1 MSSKEDKDFKL
12 FVKEAEELIR
22 KIEES
27 ILNLEENFKNNDPVE
42 QLYFSYH
49 NLKGM
54 TGMVGFDNFSKLC
67 HSLENLLDEIKD
79 YEKRAE
85 NKGQLIGLLFESHD
99 VMRNL
104 IKKIKESDKEDLN
117 RQILKEFE
125 KRINNLKTSTTTSDY
140 DITFF
145 KPLSKEEFEKITSK
159 SNYKF
164 FKVYIEIQDTCVFKK
179 VRLFIIFR
187 ALDEI
192 GRICSSSPEPTVLEK
207 GAIDNDFEIYF
218 MTKESKNVISHRIDE
233 ILEIESRKITEI
245 SSDEFYNLISEYC
258 EKMLDQMEGNSL
270 PTEEYS
276 IDSTQES
283 TVSSV
288 IADNFD
294 DQNKIT
300 SIKVDI
306 QTLETLMDYFGELV
320 ILKNQMSQILQKNR
334 EREGS
339 RLFDDMDKLFLEIQE
354 IIFQLKLVRV
364 EKTFRRYRRLVRDV
378 AKETG
383 KQIKFV
389 LKGLDV
395 EIDRKVLE
403 ELNSPLIHLLRNA
416 IYHGIESPEERNKK
430 NKDIVGTLRLESY
443 RKAGSIYIKVKDD
456 GRGLNYEGIR
466 RKAIRNGMYS
476 PEEAGK
482 LTNEQLEKIIFR
494 SGFSTLRGAD
504 QISGRG
510 MGLAIVSEKVEEL
523 GGSVEVNSVEEKGT
537 EFILDV
543 PFTRAILKAQI
554 FSVGGDLY
562 AIPIEN
568 IKQIYFYK
576 RENLDYIKGVE
587 HYRLDSELVPLIR
600 VDEYLGL
607 SSATNSNEFSLEKS
621 NSSTKIA
628 IWCKKDEENSA
639 VLVVDEILQQME
651 VVIKPFKSKY
661 SKFRSVL
668 GVTITGRGK
677 ICMVMD
683 VMDLISSI
691 SREVTKSISISN

>member
-1 MSSKEDKDFKL
+1 MSSKEDKEFKL
-12 FVKEAEELIR
+12 FVKEAEESVR

-27 ILNLEENFKNNDPVE
+27 VLNLEENYKNNDPVE
-42 QLYFSYH
+42 QLYFAYH

-67 HSLENLLDEIKD
+67 HVLENLLDGIKD
-79 YEKRAE
+79 YEERVNIKD
-85 NKGQLIGLLFESHD
+85 QLIALLFESHD

-104 IKKIKESDKEDLN
+104 IKNIKSGNKEDLN
-117 RQILKEFE
+117 DQILKEFE
-125 KRINNLKTSTTTSDY
+125 KRVKNLETPSSDEY

-145 KPLSKEEFEKITSK
+145 KPISKEEFEKEVS
-159 SNYKF
+159 SEDYKF

-192 GRICSSSPEPTVLEK
+192 GRICSSSPEPNLLEK

-218 MTKESKNVISHRIDE
+218 MTKDGKDTIAHRIDE
-233 ILEIESRKITEI
+233 ILEIENRKIKEI
-245 SSDEFYNLISEYC
+245 NSEDFYDLISEYC
-258 EKMLDQMEGNSL
+258 EEMLQEGMMSQKDYAV
-270 PTEEYS
+270 ES
-276 IDSTQES
+276 SRES

-288 IADNFD
+288 IADDFD

-320 ILKNQMSQILQKNR
+320 ILKNQMSQILQER
-334 EREGS
+334 GGEREGS

-416 IYHGIESPEERNKK
+416 IYHGIESPEERSKK
-430 NKDIVGTLRLESY
+430 NKDIVGTLNLESY

-456 GRGLNYEGIR
+456 GRGLNFENIR

-476 PEEAGK
+476 PDEAEN
-482 LTNEQLEKIIFR
+482 LTKQELKDIIFR
-494 SGFSTLRGAD
+494 RGFSTLKGAD

-510 MGLAIVSEKVEEL
+510 MGLAIVSEKVEDL
-523 GGSVEVNSVEEKGT
+523 GGSVEVKSTEGKGT
-537 EFILDV
+537 EFVLDV

-554 FSVGGDLY
+554 FSVSGDLY

-576 RENLDYIKGVE
+576 RENIDYVKGVE
-587 HYRLDSELVPLIR
+587 HYKIDSELVPVIR
-600 VDEYLGL
+600 VSEYLDLPTSTSSTEL
-607 SSATNSNEFSLEKS
+607 SLDNTNSS
-621 NSSTKIA
+621 NKIA
-628 IWCKKDEENSA
+628 IWCKRDEEESA
-639 VLVVDEILQQME
+639 ILIVDEIMQQME
-651 VVIKPFKSKY
+651 IVIKPFKSKY

-668 GVTITGRGK
+668 GVAITGKGE
-677 ICMVMD
+677 ICMVID

-691 SREVTKSISISN
+691 SKELSQSISISN